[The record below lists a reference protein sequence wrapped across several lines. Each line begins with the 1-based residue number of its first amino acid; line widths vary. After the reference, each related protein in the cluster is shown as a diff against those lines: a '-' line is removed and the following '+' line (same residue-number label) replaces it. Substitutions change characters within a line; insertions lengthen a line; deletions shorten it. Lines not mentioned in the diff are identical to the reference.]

1 MKIIDDNGKEIEFRA
16 TNVKKND
23 DTLTV
28 IQIVEPLLKEVIPY
42 EVQQNIEYRRREIER
57 MFKEH
62 GVDVIVIYVPDKEY
76 FMKFNTLKKNK
87 KQKD

>member
-1 MKIIDDNGKEIEFRA
+1 MKIIDDNGKEIEFKK
-16 TNVKKND
+16 TNLKKSD

-28 IQIVEPLLKEVIPY
+28 VQIVNPLLAEFLPY
-42 EVQQNIEYRRREIER
+42 DIRQRIEEQRQYIEQ

-62 GVDVIVIYVPDKEY
+62 GVDVIVIYIPDKEY

-87 KQKD
+87 K

>member
-28 IQIVEPLLKEVIPY
+28 VRIVNPIFREAIPY
-42 EVQQNIEYRRREIER
+42 YEIRQDIEHKRQEIER
-57 MFKEH
+57 IFKEY
-62 GVDVIVIYVPDKEY
+62 GVDTIVIYVSDKEH

-87 KQKD
+87 K

>member
-28 IQIVEPLLKEVIPY
+28 VQIVNPLLRQVIPY
-42 EVQQNIEYRRREIER
+42 EVQQDIEYQRQAIEK

-62 GVDVIVIYVPDKEY
+62 GVDVIVIYIPDKEH

>member
-1 MKIIDDNGKEIEFRA
+1 MKIIDDNGKEIEFSA

-28 IQIVEPLLKEVIPY
+28 VQIVEPLLKEAIPY
-42 EVQQNIEYRRREIER
+42 EIQQDIEHRRQEIEK

>member
-28 IQIVEPLLKEVIPY
+28 VQIVNPLLRQVIPY
-42 EVQQNIEYRRREIER
+42 EVQQDIEYQRQAIEK

-62 GVDVIVIYVPDKEY
+62 GVDVIVIYIPDKEH

-87 KQKD
+87 K

>member
-28 IQIVEPLLKEVIPY
+28 VQIVEPLLELKNLTY
-42 EVQQNIEYRRREIER
+42 EIVQRVDEQRKSLEDI
-57 MFKEH
+57 FKKR
-62 GVDVIVIYVPDKEY
+62 GIDALVFYVPNKNCFARFD
-76 FMKFNTLKKNK
+76 TLKKNK
-87 KQKD
+87 K